1 MIVSIGCSVA
11 VMRTTPA
18 GLSRKSD
25 SAASCAVI
33 SSMRG
38 ATAWNSASPAS
49 VVDTLRVVRVSS
61 RTPTRASRSRMVW
74 LSADCDTPSRVAAR
88 VSCARGP
95 PRETRAGRSG
105 FRAPCRNAPVG
116 TDANRSTAGGDSS
129 VWLMSPS
136 APRYL
141 IDPRRITRLR
151 SHRPMRRGS
160 ARTLGLP
167 AFRQP
172 HDYPLFTAV
181 AATAALVASGSPFA
195 QSAPGL
201 TREQVRWT
209 CSATR
214 PPASIRRV

>member
-25 SAASCAVI
+25 SATSCAVI

-88 VSCARGP
+88 VKLRSRATAKHEQVVQVFARHV
-95 PRETRAGRSG
+95 ETLRSG
-105 FRAPCRNAPVG
+105 
-116 TDANRSTAGGDSS
+116 
-129 VWLMSPS
+129 
-136 APRYL
+136 
-141 IDPRRITRLR
+141 
-151 SHRPMRRGS
+151 
-160 ARTLGLP
+160 RTP
-167 AFRQP
+167 I
-172 HDYPLFTAV
+172 V
-181 AATAALVASGSPFA
+181 A
-195 QSAPGL
+195 
-201 TREQVRWT
+201 
-209 CSATR
+209 
-214 PPASIRRV
+214 PPAAIHQFGS

>member
-88 VSCARGP
+88 VKLRSRATARNTS
-95 PRETRAGRSG
+95 RSFRFSRAMSKRSG
-105 FRAPCRNAPVG
+105 RDG
-116 TDANRSTAGGDSS
+116 
-129 VWLMSPS
+129 
-136 APRYL
+136 
-141 IDPRRITRLR
+141 
-151 SHRPMRRGS
+151 
-160 ARTLGLP
+160 
-167 AFRQP
+167 RQ
-172 HDYPLFTAV
+172 
-181 AATAALVASGSPFA
+181 S
-195 QSAPGL
+195 
-201 TREQVRWT
+201 
-209 CSATR
+209 
-214 PPASIRRV
+214 

>member
-74 LSADCDTPSRVAAR
+74 LSADCDTPSRAAR
-88 VSCARGP
+88 AKLRSRATARN
-95 PRETRAGRSG
+95 TSRSFR

-151 SHRPMRRGS
+151 SHRPDASRQRPD
-160 ARTLGLP
+160 ARTTRIP
-167 AFRQP
+167 AQP
-172 HDYPLFTAV
+172 HDYPL
-181 AATAALVASGSPFA
+181 SPP
-195 QSAPGL
+195 SPPL
-201 TREQVRWT
+201 PRW
-209 CSATR
+209 SR
-214 PPASIRRV
+214 PARRSRNPHRA